1 MEANHKMAKQSSR
14 RRRTKNSLYVRWIIW
29 SLVLMVVFLTGM
41 VVYLRS
47 ELSDA
52 EERYEQLRETR
63 LVEASSKKKA
73 EDSSEE
79 QYVKSDVD
87 MDSTEEPST
96 PVSSSR
102 VTAVGKPK
110 QRTEREVIDE
120 LETLGKSHPVIDDIF
135 KNSEE
140 YPDNLLEALA
150 NNPEMADYVA
160 GWKENVSLKSTTV
173 DVGLTKAEQLQ
184 EFPLFLQ
191 WDSRWGYHSY
201 GDDSVI
207 GLSGCGPTCVSMMLY
222 YLTGNEKLT
231 PDVIADYSMEHE
243 YYVRGTGTS
252 WALMTE
258 IGREYGVHSQVLS
271 LSESVMKNVL
281 DADGVI
287 ICAMRPGDFT
297 AVGHFIVIYGYGED
311 GFYVNDPNCIM
322 RSKKHWS
329 YDELSGQI
337 KNLWGYTR

>member
-1 MEANHKMAKQSSR
+1 MGKQISR
-14 RRRTKNSLYVRWIIW
+14 RRRTKSPLYVKWIIY
-29 SLVLMVVFLTGM
+29 SLVLMVVFLSGM
-41 VVYLRS
+41 VVYLRG
-47 ELSDA
+47 ELNDA
-52 EERYEQLRETR
+52 QERYEQLSETR
-63 LVEASSKKKA
+63 LVEASSKKKS
-73 EDSSEE
+73 EDSSKE
-79 QYVKSDVD
+79 QTVKSAAGL
-87 MDSTEEPST
+87 DSTEEPST
-96 PVSSSR
+96 PVSGSR

-110 QRTEREVIDE
+110 QRTVEEVIDE
-120 LETLGKSHPVIDDIF
+120 LEILGKSHPVISDICE
-135 KNSEE
+135 NREE

-160 GWKENVSLKSTTV
+160 GWKENVSLKNTTV
-173 DVGLTKAEQLQ
+173 DAGLTKAEQVQ

-231 PDVIADYSMEHE
+231 PDVIGDYSMEHE

-252 WALMTE
+252 WALMAE

-271 LSESVMKNVL
+271 LSESAMKNVL
-281 DADGVI
+281 DAGGVI

-297 AVGHFIVIYGYGED
+297 AVGHFIVIYGYGQD
-311 GFYVNDPNCIM
+311 GFYVNDPNCIV
-322 RSKKHWS
+322 RSRKHWS